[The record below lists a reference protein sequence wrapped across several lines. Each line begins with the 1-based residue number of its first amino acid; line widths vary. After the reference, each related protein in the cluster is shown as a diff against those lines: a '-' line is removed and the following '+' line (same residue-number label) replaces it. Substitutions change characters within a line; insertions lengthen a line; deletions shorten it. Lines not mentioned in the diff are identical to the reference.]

1 MTKPERRKYEKKPSQ
16 YFIDDQSPA
25 VTTDIVK
32 YAFRGINFTFETGS
46 GIFSKQRIDTG
57 SEIMLQEFCK
67 HEQPKPGSC
76 IMDLGCGYGFIGIV
90 IAAVFPRINIVFIEI
105 NGKAMKFASRNVQNN
120 GIKYATMLNIDFI
133 SDAGH
138 ELLIGQSFN
147 YILFNPPVRAGKD
160 TMENM
165 IHTAFDLLK
174 PDGAFYVVIKTSLG
188 AKSWQSSFES
198 NNTIDMQL
206 YKKGGYR
213 VFKISRKC

>member
-1 MTKPERRKYEKKPSQ
+1 MTKPERRKYEKRPSQ

-32 YAFRGINFTFETGS
+32 YAFRGITFTFETGS
-46 GIFSKQRIDTG
+46 GIFSKERIDTG

-67 HEQPKPGSC
+67 HEQPEPGSC

-90 IAAVFPRINIVFIEI
+90 LGAVFPDINITFIEI

-120 GIKYATMLNIDFI
+120 GIRNVTMLNIDFT

-138 ELLIGQSFN
+138 NLLASKSFD
-147 YILFNPPVRAGKD
+147 YILFNPPVRAGKNI
-160 TMENM
+160 MENM
-165 IHTAFDLLK
+165 IRAAFDLQK
-174 PDGAFYVVIKTSLG
+174 PDGVFYIVIKTSLG

-198 NNTIDMQL
+198 NDTIETQL
-206 YKKGGYR
+206 YRKGGYR